1 MSKKE
6 ITFLSSRGRSLST
19 DLSLVKNYLSQLPG
33 EDLWFRYYLNNEM
46 HKNPVA
52 GYGYRRAKKTF
63 CEGMTNAICVD
74 ASLASNLNNLA
85 PEGQRI
91 LLAVPYDYQFKN
103 MVLMEEKKKQ
113 FRLKTMSRFTH
124 IIAGSPFAAELLKKA
139 YRLEEKELIEGVNLP
154 FAWDT
159 VQPDSRQRMQETI
172 YFYFPQAKGKKVLAI
187 IVYGDEEKKRKDWES
202 FDIKQF
208 TKNLGEEWFV
218 FTNSELL
225 MENAFSMSNR
235 YKECFGYMDR
245 VLPVPSLLYLADV
258 LVTNNGR
265 LATSFSL
272 QKKPVYACQYNKNY
286 FEKYMSLRYPGMYF
300 SRGEQLLTH
309 HFVTDS
315 LTGEQK
321 RFCTQMSYSDGP
333 APYET
338 VADILGLSHP

>member
-19 DLSLVKNYLSQLPG
+19 DLSLVKSYLAQLPG
-33 EDLWFRYYLNNEM
+33 EDLWFRYYLNNEL
-46 HKNPVA
+46 HRNPVA
-52 GYGYRRAKKTF
+52 GYGFRRAKKTF

-113 FRLKTMSRFTH
+113 FRLRTMSRFTH
-124 IIAGSPFAAELLKKA
+124 IIAGSPFAAELLKRA
-139 YRLEEKELIEGVNLP
+139 YRLEDRELIEGVNLP

-159 VQPDSRQRMQETI
+159 VQPDSRQKMQDRI
-172 YFYFPQAKGKKVLAI
+172 YFYFPQARGKKVLAV
-187 IVYGDEEKKRKDWES
+187 IVYGDEDKKRKDWEN
-202 FDIKQF
+202 FDTKQF
-208 TKNLGEEWFV
+208 TKNLGPDWFV

-235 YKECFGYMDR
+235 YKENFGYMDR
-245 VLPVPSLLYLADV
+245 ILPVPSLLYLADV

-265 LATSFSL
+265 LAAGFSL

-286 FEKYMSLRYPGMYF
+286 FEKYMSLRYPGLYF
-300 SRGEQLLTH
+300 SRADQLLSH
-309 HFVTDS
+309 PFAAGP
-315 LTGEQK
+315 LTEEQN
-321 RFCTQMSYSDGP
+321 RFCAQMSYSDGQ

-338 VADILGLSHP
+338 IAGILGLSC